1 MSLVGV
7 RGWQCGC
14 GGFLPCRLPYCPLLH
29 SPGPVWSPGA
39 VMALGGRPGRRA
51 QPVSSLWPA
60 PADSSWART
69 PGPRVC
75 SAPVQGLQ
83 HLPRASGLEAGGR
96 GSEATLEGPRIPV
109 VSRCPASPL
118 GIHLYP
124 CRLPADLRR
133 HWQMQKQSLLL
144 TVLPAPTIAS
154 GQSPVINPLT
164 VSPGGPA
171 SLIKASS

>member
-1 MSLVGV
+1 MWWVPAVSPALLPSPAQPWAGLVP
-7 RGWQCGC
+7 RGSHGLGRKAGAAPGTACL
-14 GGFLPCRLPYCPLLH
+14 FSVASTCRLLLG
-29 SPGPVWSPGA
+29 S
-39 VMALGGRPGRRA
+39 
-51 QPVSSLWPA
+51 
-60 PADSSWART
+60 DSWAT
-69 PGPRVC
+69 CVFSSC
-75 SAPVQGLQ
+75 QGLQ